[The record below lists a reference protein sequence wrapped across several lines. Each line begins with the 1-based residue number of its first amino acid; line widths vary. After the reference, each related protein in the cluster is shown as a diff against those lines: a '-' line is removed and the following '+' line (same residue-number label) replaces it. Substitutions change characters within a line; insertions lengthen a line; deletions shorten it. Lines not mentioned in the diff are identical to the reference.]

1 MPFLRFSR
9 DKRGYESTYLLHTFR
24 SEGGSKPRLLYWF
37 RTPPSL
43 RVGRYPFD
51 EEAIR
56 SIEASNPNLSFDW
69 SKMLKVRPVSVP
81 TKNTVKKRISVG
93 DRDRSSASAGKDAS
107 DLKPVG
113 KTMSL
118 DLEQEEQRP
127 NIVLAEEEESTESVD
142 AEWRHPV
149 AVLMGDEM
157 LARLRG
163 RHTEIQVRIAEKW
176 NDLKER
182 DSINARA
189 ENLNPDSW
197 RTLEDAVRGIEKFEA
212 EAREIKNLLGRR
224 PPRGRREHA

>member
-1 MPFLRFSR
+1 MPYLRFSR
-9 DKRGYESTYLLHTFR
+9 DKHGYESTYLLHTFR

-81 TKNTVKKRISVG
+81 NKNVVKKRKSAG
-93 DRDRSSASAGKDAS
+93 NKNRSSSEGNKDVL
-107 DLKPVG
+107 DLKPARQ
-113 KTMSL
+113 TMSL
-118 DLEQEEQRP
+118 DLEQEDQRP
-127 NIVLAEEEESTESVD
+127 NVVPAEEEESTESVD
-142 AEWRHPV
+142 DEWRHPV
-149 AVLMGDEM
+149 SVLMGDEM

-163 RHTEIQVRIAEKW
+163 RYTEIQVRIAEKW
-176 NDLKER
+176 SDLAKR
-182 DSINARA
+182 DSIKARA

-197 RTLEDAVRGIEKFEA
+197 RTFEDAVRGIERFEA
-212 EAREIKNLLGRR
+212 EAQEIKNLLGRR
-224 PPRGRREHA
+224 PPRVRRERS

>member
-1 MPFLRFSR
+1 MPYLRFSR

-51 EEAIR
+51 GEAIK

-81 TKNTVKKRISVG
+81 TKNTVKMRISVG
-93 DRDRSSASAGKDAS
+93 DRDRSSALAGKDAS
-107 DLKPVG
+107 GLKSVG

-118 DLEQEEQRP
+118 DLEEEEQRP

-142 AEWRHPV
+142 DEWRHPV

-163 RHTEIQVRIAEKW
+163 RYTEIQVRIAEKW

-182 DSINARA
+182 DSINTRA

-197 RTLEDAVRGIEKFEA
+197 RTLEDAVRGIEKFET